1 MNTLSR
7 NVLQSPSKVLY
18 VQGAEKPKKHTCIVS
33 GWVAPSPHPEVV
45 TNEKKSLWHMRTK
58 PNFSKCQ
65 EKGMLCWLQKVCMVF
80 SISTSTVINLHL
92 KIINPMS
99 IRTDF
104 VIVIQMQITIQYN
117 YNTNLKC
124 KMLVSMEPPK
134 P

>member
-1 MNTLSR
+1 M
-7 NVLQSPSKVLY
+7 VL
-18 VQGAEKPKKHTCIVS
+18 
-33 GWVAPSPHPEVV
+33 
-45 TNEKKSLWHMRTK
+45 
-58 PNFSKCQ
+58 
-65 EKGMLCWLQKVCMVF
+65 

-134 P
+134 L

>member
-1 MNTLSR
+1 M
-7 NVLQSPSKVLY
+7 VL
-18 VQGAEKPKKHTCIVS
+18 
-33 GWVAPSPHPEVV
+33 
-45 TNEKKSLWHMRTK
+45 
-58 PNFSKCQ
+58 
-65 EKGMLCWLQKVCMVF
+65 

-104 VIVIQMQITIQYN
+104 VTVIQMQITIQYN

-134 P
+134 TLKDSIFYLVCTHTHTNYLVIRTDIKCMHVIILCA